1 MRAQRV
7 NGRRALAKME
17 RRACGSYI
25 ALLLAYARPPDERRR
40 RGARSN
46 ASSTSLAI
54 GAALLSVTARVGP
67 VPLVAHHHTQL
78 SRASNELSAPGERSR
93 TESRLRART
102 NSPRQALAGLPFC
115 DGRRASVV
123 LSESGGARRLGHDGG
138 FPAARAVV
146 GTSAFGIGNGGG
158 RFDQMIAR
166 RCPVLVTAQ
175 SPRVVYRGH
184 AARDDGQTVG
194 SRATAQF
201 ISSPGG
207 LRGRSCEAP
216 GPNRACI
223 CVVTPRRDAGSLR
236 LDRRAADDA
245 GPTAWTKTWRRKRP
259 SSSRIC
265 TGGRH
270 PGGHRLR
277 VVYGPNTTTPRLA
290 DGREMAILEAVPGS
304 RLSC

>member
-1 MRAQRV
+1 MPA
-7 NGRRALAKME
+7 
-17 RRACGSYI
+17 
-25 ALLLAYARPPDERRR
+25 ARPLRPEQRCVGDR
-40 RGARSN
+40 
-46 ASSTSLAI
+46 ASWPSSSGCTAI
-54 GAALLSVTARVGP
+54 HA
-67 VPLVAHHHTQL
+67 L
-78 SRASNELSAPGERSR
+78 SRASSGYLQRASDPERGSQ
-93 TESRLRART
+93 LRART
-102 NSPRQALAGLPFC
+102 KSASPSLAGLPFC

-123 LSESGGARRLGHDGG
+123 LSKSGGARRLGHNGG
-138 FPAARAVV
+138 FPAVRAVV
-146 GTSAFGIGNGGG
+146 GTSALGIGNGGG

-166 RCPVLVTAQ
+166 RGPVLVTAH
-175 SPRVVYRGH
+175 SPRVVYRGD
-184 AARDDGQTVG
+184 AAHDGGQTVG
-194 SRATAQF
+194 LRATAQF

>member
-1 MRAQRV
+1 M
-7 NGRRALAKME
+7 
-17 RRACGSYI
+17 
-25 ALLLAYARPPDERRR
+25 
-40 RGARSN
+40 
-46 ASSTSLAI
+46 
-54 GAALLSVTARVGP
+54 TARVGP
-67 VPLVAHHHTQL
+67 VPLVAPRHT
-78 SRASNELSAPGERSR
+78 RCRGR
-93 TESRLRART
+93 RARSSRPASDPER
-102 NSPRQALAGLPFC
+102 NLGCALGRRAPRQALAGLPFC

-138 FPAARAVV
+138 FPAVRAVV
-146 GTSAFGIGNGGG
+146 GTSALGIGNGGG

-166 RCPVLVTAQ
+166 RGPVLVTAQ

-245 GPTAWTKTWRRKRP
+245 GPTALTKTWRRKRP
-259 SSSRIC
+259 SPSPHLYR
-265 TGGRH
+265 R
-270 PGGHRLR
+270 
-277 VVYGPNTTTPRLA
+277 TPPRRTPVA
-290 DGREMAILEAVPGS
+290 HGIRP
-304 RLSC
+304 

>member
-1 MRAQRV
+1 M
-7 NGRRALAKME
+7 
-17 RRACGSYI
+17 
-25 ALLLAYARPPDERRR
+25 
-40 RGARSN
+40 
-46 ASSTSLAI
+46 
-54 GAALLSVTARVGP
+54 TARVGP
-67 VPLVAHHHTQL
+67 VPLVAPRHTQL
-78 SRASNELSAPGERSR
+78 SRRRASPPRPPSDPERGSQ
-93 TESRLRART
+93 LRART
-102 NSPRQALAGLPFC
+102 KSASPSLAGLPFC

-138 FPAARAVV
+138 FPAVRAVV

-166 RCPVLVTAQ
+166 RGPVLVTAQ

-245 GPTAWTKTWRRKRP
+245 GPTALTKTWRRKRP

-277 VVYGPNTTTPRLA
+277 MVYDPNTTTSRLA

>member
-1 MRAQRV
+1 MAVERWQKWNVVRAGLTSRFCSRTRV
-7 NGRRALAKME
+7 LRTSDAVGVLVRTPA
-17 RRACGSYI
+17 
-25 ALLLAYARPPDERRR
+25 ARPS
-40 RGARSN
+40 RSAHRCAGDR
-46 ASSTSLAI
+46 ASWPSSSGCTSP
-54 GAALLSVTARVGP
+54 S
-67 VPLVAHHHTQL
+67 QL
-78 SRASNELSAPGERSR
+78 SRASNELPAPGERSR

-138 FPAARAVV
+138 FPAVRAVV

-158 RFDQMIAR
+158 RFDMIAR
-166 RCPVLVTAQ
+166 RGPVLVTAQ

-245 GPTAWTKTWRRKRP
+245 GPTALTKTWRRKRP

-277 VVYGPNTTTPRLA
+277 MVYDPNTTTSRLA